1 MKVTR
6 KSLGIVLL
14 LLTAVAVKAAA
25 PTAGTVI
32 KNQASAS
39 YRACLDDDCSALA
52 ETQRVTSN
60 LVETLIQ
67 AVPGIELVSAQSR
80 PSLPGGVVYFPHT
93 LTNTGN
99 GRDRYQLCLDSI
111 DADVAA
117 WSVFPDANGDGQA
130 DSGAPLFT
138 YTDPD
143 GCWDSPTPDLLAGDS
158 FALVIEAEVNGV
170 AISGQSLSLEVTA
183 ASNSNAALTAANTD
197 TINLIEGPVLEVV
210 KSLSVRQGR
219 SPSGPVTVTLAY
231 RNPSDQV
238 ATQVEIEDLLPQ
250 VSVDGVNA
258 GMTYVPGS
266 ARWTVSGATVLT
278 DDGDDGSQGSAP
290 DLIDY
295 CAYDT
300 GAANSD
306 CHDRVRAVIAQL
318 PPGAVGFLA
327 FDVNIDAGLAAGD
340 RVRNLATLN
349 YQNGDGSNAFGP
361 FGSNTVDYRIIER
374 ALLPAVVAN
383 NSESDSLTGEDDSSN
398 TGNRVELASLGQGG
412 VASFSNVIWNRG
424 DGEDT
429 FDVLVDPAEDRL
441 GVLLAAP
448 FPTGTVF
455 QLYKSDG
462 GTPLVDTDG
471 NGVADTGPI
480 PLPDAGGQCPP
491 RFVTDSI
498 NLACGVRVVLQATLP
513 PDALG
518 GPFEV
523 TKMARSVTD
532 PQVTNAV
539 SDILISILAN
549 SVDLTNDVPVNGSAP
564 GEGAGPEAAPVQTVN
579 VVPGE
584 QAMLQ
589 LVVNNTGARQDS
601 YSLAVSDTDFAPGQL
616 PAGWQ
621 LGFYRD
627 GGGGDC
633 ATLGAVINNTGL
645 IPAGESRRV
654 CARITAPVDAQGGD
668 TLNLYF
674 RALSPTSGASDI
686 KLDAVAV
693 VAGPALALTPDQVGQ
708 VEPGSSVVYTHQLAN
723 TGNVPLSNVLL
734 SAAPDAASDNGWSVV
749 LYEDS
754 NGDGV
759 WGPTDTVIG
768 DGVALQTAGADGI
781 LDVGESLAI
790 FTKVFAPASVAFGI
804 TNVKTL
810 TANAEG
816 ASQSVSDSATDT
828 TTTNNTDVAIT
839 KEQALD
845 ADCDGIPDG
854 PGACSGDNCFVFT
867 RFEVTPGEQCVIY
880 RLTATNTGAEPMYQV
895 IINDRTQ
902 PFTSMLAAAT
912 SCEAPAGVC
921 SVVEPADAATGD
933 VSAEIGLLGPGEAA
947 MLIFGLRVE

>member
-1 MKVTR
+1 MMLMR
-6 KSLGIVLL
+6 KSLGMVLL

-25 PTAGTVI
+25 PVAGTVI

-39 YRACLDDDCSALA
+39 YRACLDDACTRLA
-52 ETQRVTSN
+52 EAQRVTSN

-67 AVPGIELVSAQSR
+67 AVPGIELVSAQSK
-80 PSLPGGVVYFPHT
+80 PSLPGGVLYFPHT

-99 GRDRYQLCLDSI
+99 GRDRYQLCLENVDSDI
-111 DADVAA
+111 AA
-117 WSVFPDANGDGQA
+117 WFVFPDANDDGQP
-130 DSGAPLFT
+130 DSGAPLFSH
-138 YTDPD
+138 TDAD
-143 GCWDSPTPDLLAGDS
+143 GCWDVLTPDLLAGDS
-158 FALVIEAEVNGV
+158 YGVVIEVEVDGA
-170 AISGQSLSLEVTA
+170 AISGQSLTLDIA
-183 ASNSNAALTAANTD
+183 ATSNSNAALTDSNTD
-197 TINLIEGPVLEVV
+197 TITLIDGPVLEVV
-210 KSLSVRQGR
+210 KSLSIRQGR

-238 ATQVEIEDLLPQ
+238 ATQVEIEDTLPQ
-250 VSVDGVNA
+250 LSVDGVNA
-258 GMTYVPGS
+258 GMSYVPGS
-266 ARWTVSGATVLT
+266 ARWTVTGSTELT

-290 DLIDY
+290 DQIDY
-295 CAYDT
+295 CAYDA

-306 CHDRVRAVIAQL
+306 CHDRVRAVLAQL
-318 PPGAVGFLA
+318 SPGAAGSLT

-340 RVRNLATLN
+340 RVRNLATVS
-349 YQNGDGSNAFGP
+349 YQNGDGSSTFGP
-361 FGSNTVDYRIIER
+361 FDSNTVDYRIIER

-383 NSESDSLTGEDDSSN
+383 NSESDSLIGEDDTSN

-424 DGEDT
+424 DGEDS
-429 FDVLVDPAEDRL
+429 FDILVEPEEDRL
-441 GVLLAAP
+441 GAALANP

-491 RFVTDSI
+491 RFVTDSM

-523 TKMARSVTD
+523 TKVARSVTD
-532 PQVTNAV
+532 PQVSNAV
-539 SDILISILAN
+539 TDVLTSILAN
-549 SVDLTNDVPVNGSAP
+549 SVDLTNDQPVNGSAP
-564 GEGAGPEAAPVQTVN
+564 GEGAGPEATPVQTVN
-579 VVPGE
+579 VAPGE
-584 QAMLQ
+584 QAVLR

-601 YSLAVSDTDFAPGQL
+601 YDLAVSDSDFVPGQL

-621 LGFYRD
+621 VAFYRD
-627 GGGGDC
+627 GGNGDC
-633 ATLGAVINNTGL
+633 ATVGAALTNTGL
-645 IPAGESRRV
+645 IPAGDNLLV
-654 CARITAPVDAQGGD
+654 CAQVTAPTEAQGGD
-668 TLNLYF
+668 TENLYF
-674 RALSPTSGASDI
+674 RAQSPTSGASDI

-708 VEPGSSVVYTHQLAN
+708 VEPGSSVVYTHQLTN
-723 TGNVPLSNVLL
+723 TGNVPLDNVLL
-734 SAAPDAASDNGWSVV
+734 SGTPDAATDNGWSVV

-759 WGPTDTVIG
+759 WGPADAVIN
-768 DGVALQTAGADGI
+768 DGVALQTAGNDGI

-790 FTKVFAPASVAFGI
+790 FAKVFAPASVAYGI

-810 TANAEG
+810 TVTADG
-816 ASQSVSDSATDT
+816 AGQSVSDSATDT

-854 PGACSGDNCFVFT
+854 PGTCSGDNCFVFT
-867 RFEVTPGEQCVIY
+867 RFEVTPGQQCVIY

-895 IINDRTQ
+895 TINDRTQ
-902 PFTSMLAAAT
+902 PFTTLLAVAT
-912 SCEAPAGVC
+912 ACEAPLGSCNTVAPVDG
-921 SVVEPADAATGD
+921 ATGD
-933 VSAEIGLLGPGEAA
+933 ISAEAGLLEAGENAV
-947 MLIFGLRVE
+947 LIFGLRVE